1 MDRRLVPGRCP
12 PGVVAILLTVGL
24 AGCGGE
30 AGSDPLLPVLPER
43 TVLVD
48 HGHHNSHTLS
58 GTLAPLGELFE
69 AEGFTPIPTTGPF
82 RRDSLERGFLLVIS
96 NALHASNVDDW
107 RRPVR
112 SAFTDAEV
120 EAVRRWVEDGGALL
134 LIADHMP
141 FPGAARELAAAFG
154 VAFHDGFAFDP
165 SRVEAPKTCLRGEEI
180 DVFRRSDGSLGAH
193 PITDGVSQAERVD
206 SVATFTGQAF
216 EPSAGLQPLLVFGP
230 DAVSLEPEEAW
241 VFTEETPRTEVG
253 GWYQGAVKEVGRGRV
268 AFFGEAA
275 MFTEQ
280 TCGNDGSPMGMN
292 APHAA
297 QNARLIRNLV
307 GWLHG

>member
-1 MDRRLVPGRCP
+1 MGPEEPFP
-12 PGVVAILLTVGL
+12 PP
-24 AGCGGE
+24 
-30 AGSDPLLPVLPER
+30 SR

-48 HGHHNSHTLS
+48 RAHHNLHTLS
-58 GTLAPLGELFE
+58 TTLAPFARILRE
-69 AEGFTPIPTTGPF
+69 EGFEPIASSTVF

-107 RRPVR
+107 SRPVL

-120 EAVRRWVEDGGALL
+120 EAVRRWVDDGGALL

-165 SRVEAPKTCLRGEEI
+165 SRVEEPKTCLRGEEI
-180 DVFRRSDGSLGAH
+180 DVFRRSDGSLDAH
-193 PITDGVSQAERVD
+193 PITDGSSGAERVD

-216 EPSAGLQPLLVFGP
+216 EPSVELEPLLRLPAG
-230 DAVSLEPEEAW
+230 AVQLLPEEAW
-241 VFTEETPRTEVG
+241 VFTEETPRAEVG
-253 GWYQGAVKEVGRGRV
+253 GWYQGAVMEVGRGRV

-292 APHAA
+292 AAQAA